1 MTKED
6 SMLFGIYK
14 KKTVELQ
21 CTRYVVRVFRIVTTK
36 DKTEKFK

>member
-1 MTKED
+1 
-6 SMLFGIYK
+6 MLFAPRPVFIK

-21 CTRYVVRVFRIVTTK
+21 CTLYVVRVFRIVTTK